1 MSAPTPHGRQKFT
14 HNSPTAFT
22 NTTGHPKKK
31 SIVSKDLLDAFKDN
45 NVSLAKIMQQDL
57 LHKKEMSAKNYLLEK
72 EVLKF
77 EQDRAT
83 QQAKV
88 EASVAASFELLVAH
102 LGKIVEKSF
111 M

>member
-1 MSAPTPHGRQKFT
+1 MSAPTPQGRQKYT
-14 HNSPTAFT
+14 HNSTTAFT
-22 NTTGHPKKK
+22 NTTGQSKKK
-31 SIVSKDLLDAFKDN
+31 STVSKDLLDAFKDG
-45 NVSLAKIMQQDL
+45 NVSLANIMQQDL
-57 LHKKEMSAKNYLLEK
+57 LQKKEMFAKNYLLQK

-102 LGKIVEKSF
+102 LGKIVEK
-111 M
+111 

>member
-1 MSAPTPHGRQKFT
+1 ME
-14 HNSPTAFT
+14 
-22 NTTGHPKKK
+22 
-31 SIVSKDLLDAFKDN
+31 KDLL
-45 NVSLAKIMQQDL
+45 Q
-57 LHKKEMSAKNYLLEK
+57 KKEMFAKNYLLQK

-102 LGKIVEKSF
+102 LGKIAETVSPKSQK
-111 M
+111 